1 MVTFAQQT
9 SPDLQPVKNVLAK
22 ILVKLSRKN
31 PVHNGYLQSTAKD
44 HWLLPQATFCRQMKQ
59 IYIYIYVFRK
69 YIYILKVISF

>member
-44 HWLLPQATFCRQMKQ
+44 HWLLSQATFCRQMKQ
-59 IYIYIYVFRK
+59 KYIYIYIYM
-69 YIYILKVISF
+69 YLENIYIFKSH